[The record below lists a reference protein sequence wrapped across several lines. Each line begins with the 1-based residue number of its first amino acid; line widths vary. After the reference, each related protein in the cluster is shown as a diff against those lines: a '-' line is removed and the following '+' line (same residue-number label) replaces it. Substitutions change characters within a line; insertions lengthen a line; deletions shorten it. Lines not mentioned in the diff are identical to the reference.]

1 MVLWYLVLW
10 YFLLFSKMQIE
21 AIRFYIYYNIYKI
34 NNIYTYRIIYH
45 LLPSPPF
52 SLELKNRQKVPKYQS
67 HKLNE
72 KFGVCFKQVYLAGV
86 LLCK

>member
-10 YFLLFSKMQIE
+10 YFLLFSKMQRD

-45 LLPSPPF
+45 LLPPPPF
-52 SLELKNRQKVPKYQS
+52 SLDLKKSAKSTKVPSTKVTNS
-67 HKLNE
+67 IFVSLENLK
-72 KFGVCFKQVYLAGV
+72 
-86 LLCK
+86 

>member
-10 YFLLFSKMQIE
+10 YFLPFSKMQIE

-45 LLPSPPF
+45 LLPPPPF
-52 SLELKNRQKVPKYQS
+52 SLDLKKSAKSTKVPSTKVTNS
-67 HKLNE
+67 IFVSLENLK
-72 KFGVCFKQVYLAGV
+72 
-86 LLCK
+86 